1 VIRELLDAGLM
12 HDVAAMAAGG
22 LREHTREPWMNEG
35 QLAWRDF
42 PSTPIDASI
51 VRTAAEPF
59 SGTGGLTKAGSGT
72 LTLSGSNSYTGA
84 TTVNAGTLVF
94 GKTSAKAAGN
104 LTATAAA
111 TVGLGVGA
119 GSGDYSDANVAALF
133 NTTLAGFSLDPAS
146 GVAVDTTAGNFTQ
159 QTALTAPRA
168 LTKLGANTLTL
179 TGANTYSGTT
189 TVSLGTL
196 VVTNST
202 LTATISSNSVAVA
215 FASAPSTGM
224 TYTVLPGAL
233 ATNSLG
239 TTPVVTGLGSGQS
252 ATVTNDPNL
261 VVQVTSSDPTFEDTY
276 PSIDPLAV
284 NPANGLTYLMN
295 YALGGTGPN
304 STPALPV
311 LTVDGNGLTL
321 TATVR
326 NDDPRLRFYGQ
337 WTTDLS
343 GTTDSWEDHTVEL
356 TPPDLSFSQDVETN
370 KPRKFMRL
378 KVTRQ

>member
-1 VIRELLDAGLM
+1 VVNLGAKNLNVGGNNASTTF
-12 HDVAAMAAGG
+12 AGG
-22 LREHTREPWMNEG
+22 
-35 QLAWRDF
+35 
-42 PSTPIDASI
+42 I
-51 VRTAAEPF
+51 

-72 LTLSGSNSYTGA
+72 LKLSGSNSYTGA

-276 PSIDPLAV
+276 PGNDPEAIDSV
-284 NPANGLTYLMN
+284 NGLAYLMN
-295 YALGGTGPN
+295 YALGGTGPGSN
-304 STPALPV
+304 PALPV
-311 LTVDGNGLTL
+311 LTSDANSLTL
-321 TATVR
+321 TANIRNSGQGVSVVGEYTYNLAGDWTEMGLTATGANPSVENTTVK
-326 NDDPRLRFYGQ
+326 
-337 WTTDLS
+337 
-343 GTTDSWEDHTVEL
+343 
-356 TPPDLSFSQDVETN
+356 SFSISVEPGQ
-370 KPRKFMRL
+370 PRKFMRL